1 MEIKGIK
8 AIYTHGHLYS
18 VNQTRM
24 HLAQKAKSQGCQF
37 AFYGHTHVAKYEY
50 LDGVH
55 VINPAVYHNLAVVLK
70 KRLPNS
76 LLMK

>member
-50 LDGVH
+50 LD
-55 VINPAVYHNLAVVLK
+55 VYM
-70 KRLPNS
+70 S
-76 LLMK
+76 